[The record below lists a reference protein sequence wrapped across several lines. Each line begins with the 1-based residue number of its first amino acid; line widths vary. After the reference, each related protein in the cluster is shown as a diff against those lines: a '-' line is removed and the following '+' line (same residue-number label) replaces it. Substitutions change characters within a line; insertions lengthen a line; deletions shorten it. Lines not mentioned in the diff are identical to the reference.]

1 MSTTRPIFHH
11 ACWFALLGPHVGVVW
26 AIVAI
31 TLQSRNP
38 SFSFLWDIVTILPI
52 FLIITWLIGVVPAL
66 IAGIAIAC
74 LPAEIYAFHYRRI
87 LASAIIGAA
96 ISATPVI
103 LTMLPLSSPSLTNF
117 ILHDNDF
124 RTIAGSGLF
133 AGLVMGW
140 LIPYLPGMQSEEN
153 AG

>member
-1 MSTTRPIFHH
+1 MNATRPIFHH
-11 ACWFALLGPHVGVVW
+11 ACWFALLGPYVGVLW

-52 FLIITWLIGVVPAL
+52 FLIITWLTGVVPAL

-96 ISATPVI
+96 ISATAVI

-117 ILHDNDF
+117 ILHDNDV